1 MIYMRK
7 QYLWIK
13 MESSKPI
20 YKISKELGL
29 DSNKIILAC
38 KTLGI
43 NAKGSTKRLNLFEL
57 EKIIDYFNSGKNA
70 SIETIEIGN
79 KNTQNKYKK
88 NSVKKESKNLEKNY
102 FPNRLIG

>member
-1 MIYMRK
+1 
-7 QYLWIK
+7 

-29 DSNKIILAC
+29 DTNKIILAC

-43 NAKGSTKRLNLFEL
+43 NAKGSTKRLNSEEL
-57 EKIIDYFNSGKNA
+57 EKIIDYFTSGKNA
-70 SIETIEIGN
+70 STETIEIGN
-79 KNTQNKYKK
+79 KKSEIENKK
-88 NSVKKESKNLEKNY
+88 NSVKKESKNVENSY

>member
-1 MIYMRK
+1 
-7 QYLWIK
+7 

-29 DSNKIILAC
+29 DTNKIILAC

-43 NAKGSTKRLNLFEL
+43 NAKGSTKRLNSEEL
-57 EKIIDYFNSGKNA
+57 EKIIDYFTSGKNA
-70 SIETIEIGN
+70 STETIEIGN
-79 KNTQNKYKK
+79 KKSETENKN
-88 NSVKKESKNLEKNY
+88 NSVKKESKNVKNSY

>member
-1 MIYMRK
+1 
-7 QYLWIK
+7 

-29 DSNKIILAC
+29 DTNKIILAC

-43 NAKGSTKRLNLFEL
+43 NAKGSTKRLNSEEL
-57 EKIIDYFNSGKNA
+57 EKIIDYFSSGKNA
-70 SIETIEIGN
+70 STEIIEIGN
-79 KNTQNKYKK
+79 KKSEKENKK
-88 NSVKKESKNLEKNY
+88 NSVKKGSEDLENIF

>member
-1 MIYMRK
+1 
-7 QYLWIK
+7 

-29 DSNKIILAC
+29 DTNKIILAC

-43 NAKGSTKRLNLFEL
+43 NAKGSTKRLNTEEL
-57 EKIIDYFNSGKNA
+57 EKIINYFSSGKNA
-70 SIETIEIGN
+70 STETIEIGN
-79 KNTQNKYKK
+79 KNSETENKKI
-88 NSVKKESKNLEKNY
+88 SIKKEPQDLEKSY

>member
-1 MIYMRK
+1 MDTYRSG
-7 QYLWIK
+7 

-29 DSNKIILAC
+29 DTNKIILAC

-43 NAKGSTKRLNLFEL
+43 NAKGSSKRLNSEEL
-57 EKIIDYFNSGKNA
+57 EKVLNYFNSGKNA
-70 SIETIEIGN
+70 STETIEIGN
-79 KNTQNKYKK
+79 KKSEKKEYKK
-88 NSVKKESKNLEKNY
+88 NSVKKESEDLENVF

>member
-1 MIYMRK
+1 
-7 QYLWIK
+7 

-29 DSNKIILAC
+29 DTNKIILAC

-43 NAKGSTKRLNLFEL
+43 NAKGSTKRLNSEEL
-57 EKIIDYFNSGKNA
+57 EKIIDYFSSGKNA
-70 SIETIEIGN
+70 STETIEIGN
-79 KNTQNKYKK
+79 KKSKIENKK
-88 NSVKKESKNLEKNY
+88 NSVKKESKNVENSY

>member
-1 MIYMRK
+1 
-7 QYLWIK
+7 

-29 DSNKIILAC
+29 DTNKIILAC

-43 NAKGSTKRLNLFEL
+43 NAKGSTKRLNSEEL
-57 EKIIDYFNSGKNA
+57 EKIIDYFTSGKNA
-70 SIETIEIGN
+70 STETIEIGN
-79 KNTQNKYKK
+79 KKSEKNKK
-88 NSVKKESKNLEKNY
+88 NSVKKESKNVENSY

>member
-1 MIYMRK
+1 
-7 QYLWIK
+7 

-29 DSNKIILAC
+29 DTNKIILAC

-43 NAKGSTKRLNLFEL
+43 NAKGSTKRLNSKEL
-57 EKIIDYFNSGKNA
+57 EKIIDYFTSGKNA
-70 SIETIEIGN
+70 STETIEIGN
-79 KNTQNKYKK
+79 KKSETENKK
-88 NSVKKESKNLEKNY
+88 NSVKKESKNVENSY